1 MKRAEG
7 NFLMA
12 TRIRT
17 DYANRIFKPSLVATA
32 IDEVAFKGFRQF
44 RIVQEF
50 PFDLSDTEAAE
61 TLEQWLD
68 SEQFHYTWRPT
79 YIEQDACRPQ
89 VSTEYPELTI
99 TW

>member
-1 MKRAEG
+1 MMRAES
-7 NFLMA
+7 NFFMA

-32 IDEVAFKGFRQF
+32 IDEVAVKGFRQF

-50 PFDLSDTEAAE
+50 PFNLSDTDAAKA
-61 TLEQWLD
+61 LEEWLGR
-68 SEQFHYTWRPT
+68 EQFHYVWRPT
-79 YIEQDACRPQ
+79 YIEQNPFRPQ
-89 VSTEYPELTI
+89 PAIEYPELTI